1 VKRNGAAVDS
11 VAPGCTQPLG
21 DWTQLPRGTGM
32 FRYRGERMN
41 YSLGVEV
48 LMQQV
53 RKEKNVPAG
62 T

>member
-1 VKRNGAAVDS
+1 
-11 VAPGCTQPLG
+11 
-21 DWTQLPRGTGM
+21 
-32 FRYRGERMN
+32 MN